1 MTIKSVRKKQSEG
14 YTPSKNYNNLV
25 EIVRQ
30 IQNMSVAGGLEL
42 TKGANGWNLSFVRV
56 PLTIL
61 TFGLQGSLVENAQ
74 NVAEK
79 LRLIKPFTIIDVVS
93 YVGVA
98 STSGAINLD
107 VHITDTPADSDNGT
121 TIYTSSAKPSIA
133 QDAFI
138 DTSRVPDTLNIAA
151 DKFLQIDIDSVGV
164 GAENLTVLIY
174 GKE

>member
-1 MTIKSVRKKQSEG
+1 MTIKSIQKMQSEG
-14 YTPSKNYNNLV
+14 LIPGRNYNNLV
-25 EIVRQ
+25 EVVKQ

-61 TFGLQGSLVENAQ
+61 TFGVQGLLVENAQ
-74 NVAEK
+74 NVAKK
-79 LRLIKPFTIIDVVS
+79 LRLIKPLTIIDIVA

-98 STSGAINLD
+98 STTGTIDLD
-107 VHITDTPADSDNGT
+107 VHVANTADDSDNGT
-121 TIYTSSAKPSIA
+121 TIYPSAAKPSIA

-138 DTSRVPDTLNIAA
+138 DTSSVPDTLNIAA
-151 DKFLQIDIDSVGV
+151 DKFLQIDLNSVGE